1 MIKQHA
7 TFDAPAHLRPN
18 TKAWWQ
24 SVHRDYDLGEHNC
37 PFAVD
42 IDQIDGKAERRD

>member
-1 MIKQHA
+1 MKQLA

>member
-7 TFDAPAHLRPN
+7 TFDAPAHTTGVVAIR
-18 TKAWWQ
+18 AW
-24 SVHRDYDLGEHNC
+24 DYDLGEHNC